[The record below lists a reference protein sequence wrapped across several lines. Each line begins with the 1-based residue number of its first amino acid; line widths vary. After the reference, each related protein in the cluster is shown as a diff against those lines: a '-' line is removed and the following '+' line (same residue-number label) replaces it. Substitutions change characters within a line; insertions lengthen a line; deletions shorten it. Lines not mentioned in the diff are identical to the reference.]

1 MANDLWNKA
10 GCFSGIPE
18 DYSNYRWYKGESIN
32 PYTSDATHPRA
43 AQFWEY
49 EKEFHLAFLDR
60 CDPKADLKKEYR
72 TWKKSLLEDHLPGKS
87 PNPYG
92 DHIDWYKVFETGK

>member
-49 EKEFHLAFLDR
+49 EKEFHL
-60 CDPKADLKKEYR
+60 
-72 TWKKSLLEDHLPGKS
+72 
-87 PNPYG
+87 
-92 DHIDWYKVFETGK
+92 

>member
-1 MANDLWNKA
+1 MIWQTIY
-10 GCFSGIPE
+10 GIKLAVSLVFQR

-49 EKEFHLAFLDR
+49 EKEFHMAFLDK
-60 CDPKADLKKEYR
+60 CDPKADLKKEY
-72 TWKKSLLEDHLPGKS
+72 TIWKKSLLEDHLPGES

-92 DHIDWYKVFETGK
+92 DHIDWYKSI